1 MGKYLKKYWK
11 ANYEE
16 ASRRERMGGQYQPYL
31 PDTLC
36 DWRGAIS
43 LEAMAESRRAE
54 EGINAL
60 NNDSTVQK
68 TIAGLARFLL
78 RVESVGS
85 SQIEGLS
92 VSSRRLAKAE
102 AALKLGVSVS
112 DSTASEVLGNIE
124 AMEFAL
130 RLAEKPS
137 RLEVDDLCQIHQILM
152 DRSPTPQIGGVIRDV
167 QNWIG
172 GNDYNP
178 CDASFVPPPP
188 EYVVPL
194 MDDLI
199 DYLDTDHHAP
209 LIQAALAHAQFE
221 VIHPFAD
228 GNGRTGRA
236 LIHIALARRGLTAAF
251 TPPVSL
257 VLATWSKS
265 YVAGLKGFC
274 VDTEPD
280 GLERVEGASQWIE
293 MFSSAVIRA
302 SDDVRVYADR
312 VAELEAEWRSKVGK
326 LRSDSSANLLLSM
339 LAGTPIV
346 TVEQA
351 SELLGRSQMAVGQ
364 AVNQLL
370 EAGVLRQFNIGKQRY
385 RVFEAIGAFDLF
397 TSLER
402 SLASPTGD
410 TATAQPSRPAP
421 DRPSRR

>member
-1 MGKYLKKYWK
+1 MGTYLKKHWK
-11 ANYEE
+11 ARYEG
-16 ASRRERMGGQYQPYL
+16 ASRRERMGGEYQPYL
-31 PDTLC
+31 PDTLR
-36 DWRGAIS
+36 DWQGAIN
-43 LEAMAESRRAE
+43 LEAMAESSRAE
-54 EGINAL
+54 EGIKAL
-60 NNDSTVQK
+60 NTDSIVQK
-68 TIAGLARFLL
+68 SVGGLARFLL
-78 RVESVGS
+78 RAESVGS

-102 AALKLGVSVS
+102 AALTMGVSAS
-112 DSTASEVLGNIE
+112 DPMASEVLGNIE

-137 RLEVDDLCQIHQILM
+137 RINVDDLCQIHQILM
-152 DRSPTPQIGGVIRDV
+152 DRSPTPQIGGVIRDA

-178 CDASFVPPPP
+178 CGASFVPPPP

-199 DYLDTDHHAP
+199 DYLDTDHHTP

-221 VIHPFAD
+221 IIHPFAD

-257 VLATWSKS
+257 VLASWPKL
-265 YVAGLKGFC
+265 YVAGLQGFC
-274 VDTEPD
+274 VDAEPD
-280 GLERVEGASQWIE
+280 SFERVEGASQWIE

-302 SDDVRVYADR
+302 CDDVRVYATR
-312 VAELEAEWRSKVGK
+312 VAELEGEWRSKAGR
-326 LRSDSSANLLLSM
+326 LRSDSSANLLLQV
-339 LAGTPIV
+339 LAGTPII
-346 TVEQA
+346 TVERA
-351 SELLGRSQMAVGQ
+351 SELIGRSQMAVGQ
-364 AVNQLL
+364 AVTHLL

-385 RVFEAIGAFDLF
+385 RVFEAVGAFDLF
-397 TSLER
+397 TGLER

-410 TATAQPSRPAP
+410 TVAAKPNRPVP
-421 DRPSRR
+421 EGPPRR